1 MSNNLE
7 FLIPLAIFLPFAYI
21 IKVISDNNVRRK
33 LIEKGIVDEK
43 VKYLFWKNNTAHPV
57 SNLKWGFI
65 LIGIGLALLLGQIL
79 PESVDES
86 AVFGIMFIFAGIGF
100 LVYYRIAKKVG
111 DAQENQD

>member
-7 FLIPLAIFLPFAYI
+7 FLIPLAIFLPFALI
-21 IKVISDNNVRRK
+21 VKVISDNNVRRK
-33 LIEKGIVDEK
+33 LIEKGMVDEK
-43 VKYLFWKNNTAHPV
+43 IKYLFWKKYTTHPV

-79 PESVDES
+79 PDSVDES

-100 LVYYRIAKKVG
+100 LAYYRIAKNVVEDKN
-111 DAQENQD
+111 DQD